1 MGADEELESARREES
16 AKLTR
21 ESERLIDLTTQLSLR
36 LQQKANECEELRE
49 QLDSAQGTDSVAAAE
64 LKRRLAWLE
73 KENTEL
79 RSQLEQARAQAAS
92 VEQLRHESALLR
104 QRYPPPAPP
113 PPRGDDLALPCRC
126 TAR

>member
-113 PPRGDDLALPCRC
+113 PKGC
-126 TAR
+126 